1 MTWPFEND
9 TSAIVKKLAGRSM
22 QADKRNK
29 AFLLLT
35 IAISVC
41 MVFSILLI
49 STGTQEKFKNTQR
62 NKAQIGILGVT
73 DEQTAQLHQN
83 ENITWVGE
91 YSALGV
97 FYVENKTITVAY
109 GNEDYFLHQEEK
121 TFQGSVPQKADEIM
135 LPQNYLDFLGKS
147 YQTGDTISIDLTGTG
162 QKAEY
167 TLSGVLNN
175 TKESNGYFIYVSK
188 ELAQD
193 LAKDSF
199 QVTAYT
205 RLNTDAISST
215 AILDFA
221 GKAIQNTGIVEE
233 QVMLT
238 EYSAVMSGVIT
249 SGIPIP
255 VPLLAALTAI
265 LAATIVY
272 GVFYTKI
279 VKNVQMFGQLRTV
292 GMTKRQIKRMASKEG
307 RLYALAGIPLGLVIG
322 VLIGFIGC
330 PDGFRLK
337 TTVIYAVLI
346 AAVAFVT
353 VNIAIFKPVRVAMNT
368 SPVEGAKYLAYAGK
382 AKSSSK
388 LHRKLTPFNLAKINI
403 QRNKQKAV
411 LTLLMLG
418 VSGALLLVT
427 STVAGSIDPAKQA
440 SFKYYPAGNI
450 IIQIRNTVGSSF
462 DNEAEPYGSA
472 KLQLEENPLEDQALM
487 QELEKVDGIEKITT
501 FDSVYMTAT
510 FSGESGSI
518 TSISDFFPT
527 LNREQTEEKQAVL
540 SSGTADYNDMVE
552 KNGILVAEDIAQVGD
567 TLKIEG
573 RAFDGRTFDVEAVVV
588 GTYNR
593 SDLMEDSPVV
603 PGSPYFIMTYDTA
616 KKLTGIT
623 EQTGILAVKNSEG
636 RFDEVLTAV
645 QKIADKNE
653 KIEVNTIEQT
663 IKNIQYRYSA
673 SINALYMTSAILFVF
688 GSISLMNMLMVDFQ
702 NRKREFGLL
711 EAVGTTRQQLKA
723 MLDRVTSTVAGSIDP
738 AKQASFK
745 YYPAGNIIIQ
755 IRNTVGSSFDNEAEP
770 YGSAKL
776 QLEENPLEDQALM
789 QELEKVDGIEKITTF
804 DSVYMTATFSGES
817 GSITSISDFFPTLN
831 REQTEEKQAVLSS
844 GTADYNDM
852 VEKNGILVAEDIAQV
867 GDTLKI
873 EGRAFDGRTF
883 DVEAVVVGT
892 YNRSDLMEDSPVV
905 PGSPYFIMTYDTAK
919 KLTGITEQ
927 TGILAV
933 KNSEGR
939 FDEVL
944 TAVQKIADKNEKIEV
959 NTIEQTIKNIQY
971 RYSASINA
979 LYMTSAILFVFG
991 SISLMNMLMVD
1002 FQNRKREF
1010 GLLEAVGTTRQQ
1022 LKAMLD
1028 REIGIYLGG
1037 SLAISLICGSIF
1049 SIIVCR
1055 RLDAINHCITLKLPW
1070 FFLLA
1075 LTGILFVIY
1084 FVFSMY
1090 SQMELKKA
1098 SILSAIKSE

>member
-1 MTWPFEND
+1 MANPHNAKNEKCVLECYDYSGKLLRQYPLEQNVCACTFFENKVWMQQYFMRDD
-9 TSAIVKKLAGRSM
+9 TSYYKLSNIDCMSGDIEDLGVFHKDYYWAG
-22 QADKRNK
+22 
-29 AFLLLT
+29 
-35 IAISVC
+35 
-41 MVFSILLI
+41 FSIASTATFSIVNGRLFFSMGTDSTLYQVRGNRFEPYLRWCIEPGKRFLSERGALNCHALFGRYLFVKYSRNDLDDPDGI
-49 STGTQEKFKNTQR
+49 SCKDYLYVRSVKGSSAEYNVQYLGNELSWTAGVVDDLYHTGYVSLSMSNRQDCLYFTTEQR

-73 DEQTAQLHQN
+73 DEQTAQLRQN
-83 ENITWVGE
+83 GNITWVGE

-109 GNEDYFLHQEEK
+109 GNEDYFLHQEEI

-147 YQTGDTISIDLTGTG
+147 YQAGDTISIDLTGTG
-162 QKAEY
+162 QEAEY

-188 ELAQD
+188 ELARD

-450 IIQIRNTVGSSF
+450 LIQIRNTVGSSF
-462 DNEAEPYGSA
+462 DNEAEPYGSV

-487 QELEKVDGIEKITT
+487 QELEKVDGIEKITA

-510 FSGESGSI
+510 FSGGSGSI

-540 SSGTADYNDMVE
+540 SSGTADYDDMVE

-636 RFDEVLTAV
+636 CFDEVLTAV
-645 QKIADKNE
+645 QKIADKNG

-688 GSISLMNMLMVDFQ
+688 GSISL
-702 NRKREFGLL
+702 
-711 EAVGTTRQQLKA
+711 T
-723 MLDRVTSTVAGSIDP
+723 
-738 AKQASFK
+738 
-745 YYPAGNIIIQ
+745 
-755 IRNTVGSSFDNEAEP
+755 
-770 YGSAKL
+770 
-776 QLEENPLEDQALM
+776 
-789 QELEKVDGIEKITTF
+789 
-804 DSVYMTATFSGES
+804 
-817 GSITSISDFFPTLN
+817 
-831 REQTEEKQAVLSS
+831 
-844 GTADYNDM
+844 
-852 VEKNGILVAEDIAQV
+852 
-867 GDTLKI
+867 
-873 EGRAFDGRTF
+873 
-883 DVEAVVVGT
+883 
-892 YNRSDLMEDSPVV
+892 
-905 PGSPYFIMTYDTAK
+905 
-919 KLTGITEQ
+919 
-927 TGILAV
+927 
-933 KNSEGR
+933 
-939 FDEVL
+939 
-944 TAVQKIADKNEKIEV
+944 
-959 NTIEQTIKNIQY
+959 
-971 RYSASINA
+971 
-979 LYMTSAILFVFG
+979 
-991 SISLMNMLMVD
+991 NMLMVD

-1028 REIGIYLGG
+1028 REMGIYLGG
-1037 SLAISLICGSIF
+1037 SLVIALVFGSIL
-1049 SIIVCR
+1049 SVIVCR
-1055 RLDAINHCITLKLPW
+1055 RLDAVNHCITLVLPW
-1070 FFLLA
+1070 LFLLA
-1075 LTGILFVIY
+1075 LVVVLAVIY
-1084 FVFSMY
+1084 LIFTAYAKS
-1090 SQMELKKA
+1090 ELKKT
-1098 SILSAIKSE
+1098 SILSAIREE